1 MTIILWIVTV
11 LFLGIS
17 FYLKKKE
24 TLKALNKAKKM
35 MASMLPQIVVILL
48 ILGLILGIIPPD
60 YIQEILG
67 ENQTGFGV
75 IIASI
80 FGSITI
86 IPAFVAF
93 PLVGSLVDQGANYS
107 VAAAFLTTLTMVG
120 VATITLEKKQFG
132 RKFTVLR
139 NSISFGAAM
148 VIAIVLGMVM

>member
-139 NSISFGAAM
+139 NSISFGAAI